1 MKKSICIFLSALLCL
16 FVCNGCGKQSPVS
29 TTHEATQANPTEQQ
43 ISVPATKTAKAKE
56 NSEMES
62 ILRGLLHR
70 NYVCITELFYLGQLP
85 CEDYDGGENTL
96 VKVTSE
102 KYTSKKDIA
111 DFLHTVYAEKEVD
124 RLLNSYANNK
134 PLYVEKEGVLY
145 EDVSLIGGIGY
156 NVNWDSYE
164 IVISE
169 CTDTV
174 CKFNVNT
181 TEYDCAEKND
191 KSYTI
196 NCCAIL
202 EDGQW
207 KLEQLVY

>member
-1 MKKSICIFLSALLCL
+1 MKQEVPIIGVCVLLCL
-16 FVCNGCGKQSPVS
+16 CICTGCGKQNAVS
-29 TTHEATQANPTEQQ
+29 TTQEAIQAEQS
-43 ISVPATKTAKAKE
+43 ISTSETAKTKE

-62 ILRGLLHR
+62 ILRELLNR

-96 VKVTSE
+96 VKVISE

-111 DFLHTVYAEKEVD
+111 DFLHTVYAEEEVE

-134 PLYVEKEGVLY
+134 PLYVEKDGVLY

-164 IVISE
+164 IVILE

-181 TEYDCAEKND
+181 TEYDLAEKNN

-196 NCCAIL
+196 ECCAVL

-207 KLEQLVY
+207 KLEKLVY